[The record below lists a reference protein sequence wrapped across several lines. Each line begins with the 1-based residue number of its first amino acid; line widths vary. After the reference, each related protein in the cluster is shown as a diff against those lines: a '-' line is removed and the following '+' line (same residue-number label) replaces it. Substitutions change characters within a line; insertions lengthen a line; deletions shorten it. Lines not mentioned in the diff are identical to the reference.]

1 MEQINFK
8 TKIKNGSIKLPSKY
22 KTLENTEVDV
32 AITSKQTETKR
43 KIKIIN
49 PYKNITDP
57 KKLSR
62 IKKVSDW
69 VKKERDAWEH

>member
-1 MEQINFK
+1 MEQIRFK
-8 TKIKNGSIKLPSKY
+8 TKIRNGSIKLPSKY
-22 KTLENTEVDV
+22 KILENMEVDV
-32 AITSKQTETKR
+32 AITSEQTETKR

-49 PYKNITDP
+49 PYKNITYT

-69 VKKERDAWEH
+69 VKKERDAWEN

>member
-1 MEQINFK
+1 MEQIRFK
-8 TKIKNGSIKLPSKY
+8 TKIRNGSIKLPSKY
-22 KTLENTEVDV
+22 KILENMEVDV
-32 AITSKQTETKR
+32 AITSEQTETKR

-49 PYKNITDP
+49 PYKNITDT

-69 VKKERDAWEH
+69 VKKERDAWEN

>member
-1 MEQINFK
+1 MEQIKFK
-8 TKIKNGSIKLPSKY
+8 TKIKNGSIKLPSQY

-62 IKKVSDW
+62 IKKVSVW
-69 VKKERDAWEH
+69 VKKERDTWEN